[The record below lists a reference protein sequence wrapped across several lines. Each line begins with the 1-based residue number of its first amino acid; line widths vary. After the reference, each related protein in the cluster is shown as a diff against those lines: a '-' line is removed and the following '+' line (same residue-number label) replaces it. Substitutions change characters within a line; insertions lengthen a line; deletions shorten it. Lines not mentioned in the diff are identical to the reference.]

1 MDLSQI
7 GEASMAQGA
16 KRGEEKPAKGPTAQS
31 VDRTP
36 KDEAKLEE
44 HSLPVDHED
53 GPKGHPT
60 SDRFQ
65 TEQAHRTHEKAREK
79 P

>member
-1 MDLSQI
+1 
-7 GEASMAQGA
+7 MAQGA
-16 KRGEEKPAKGPTAQS
+16 KRGEGKADKGPTAKS

-36 KDEAKLEE
+36 KDEPKLEE

-65 TEQAHRTHEKAREK
+65 TEQAHRTQEKAGQK